1 MDEAIKQNTFGDV
14 VNQVTGSS
22 PLNTTQSMMFNT
34 PGGAQVTNN
43 RSMLTSIYVS
53 HGVIQALINQ
63 PVDDA
68 FRGGINISSAQLQP
82 EDRKRLQ
89 RRLRRDRVWQKLAQ
103 AWKWGRL
110 FGGAG
115 LIINSGQDNLQPF
128 RIEKIKKGQALE
140 LYPVDRWELAYMP
153 QGQLNNQFE
162 EHLTEVPYN
171 YYGVTLHKSH
181 VIRVQGME
189 APALIR
195 GQFMGWGMS
204 EVERVVASYNTFLKN
219 RNVTYEILDEAKLDV
234 FKIRGLNAAS
244 MTKDGQTQL
253 AAHLQATA
261 QLKSYQNAMAI
272 DSEDDFTQ
280 KQLSFSGLAEIA
292 GQNRIDM
299 ASDCRFPMT
308 KLFGLSPSGFDTG
321 DADIENYNSMV
332 ETEIRSKC
340 EDDVHHLVEMYC
352 MLEFGFIPEDLECSF
367 QPLRETKPID
377 QSGLKTQELN
387 RIIAGFQNGFF
398 TERTA
403 VEQINAEGIFTQA
416 LDVDEALSMESL
428 IELRGGGSDEGPIVP
443 GGNTDASVVLR

>member
-1 MDEAIKQNTFGDV
+1 MDDAIKQNAFGDV
-14 VNQVTGSS
+14 VNQVTGQS
-22 PLNTTQSMMFNT
+22 PLNTAQTLMFNS

-43 RSMLTSIYVS
+43 RALLTSLYIAQGIV
-53 HGVIQALINQ
+53 QALINQ

-68 FRGGINISSAQLQP
+68 FRGGINITSAQLQP

-89 RRLRRDRVWQKLAQ
+89 HRIRRDRVWQKLAQ

-110 FGGAG
+110 FGGGG
-115 LIINSGQDNLQPF
+115 LIINSGQDTKQPF
-128 RIEKIKKGQALE
+128 RPEKIKKGQKIE

-153 QGQLNNQFE
+153 QGQVNNQFE
-162 EHLTEVPYN
+162 EHTTEIPYN
-171 YYGVTLHKSH
+171 YYGIMLHKTH

-204 EVERVVASYNTFLKN
+204 EVERIVASYSTYLKN
-219 RNVTYEILDEAKLDV
+219 RNVTYEILDEAKLDI

-244 MTKDGQTQL
+244 MTKDGQAQL
-253 AAHLQATA
+253 AQHLQSCAR
-261 QLKSYQNAMAI
+261 LKSYQNAMAI
-272 DSEDDFTQ
+272 DSEDEFSQ
-280 KQLSFSGLAEIA
+280 KQLSFSGLAEVA
-292 GQNRIDM
+292 AQNRIDM

-308 KLFGLSPSGFDTG
+308 KLFGISPSGFDTG

-340 EDDVHHLVEMYC
+340 EEDVHMLAEVYC
-352 MLEFGFIPEDLECSF
+352 MAEFGFIPDDLSTSF

-398 TERTA
+398 SESTA
-403 VEQINAEGIFTQA
+403 VEQINAEGIYTQA
-416 LDVDEALSMESL
+416 LDPAEALSMESL
-428 IELRGGGSDEGPIVP
+428 QDIRGADASPIVP
-443 GGNTDASVVLR
+443 GGNTDASVVLT